1 MMRLAKI
8 EDEAEL
14 REIWKLAFGDEDSFI
29 ELHFKNTDWVGRTA
43 VLLEDGRNVSM
54 LTMIPVELIEKDG
67 TKSKASM
74 IYAVATH
81 PDFQKRGYAEK
92 LLEFSNRYLM
102 SVQTEITL
110 LVPAREEL
118 FRFYEKRGYLPG
130 FPVREAVLGIGE
142 IEKLAGPDPY
152 HFSFTPVLSDGYN
165 RIRKCLLRG
174 RSYVDYRDA
183 EIDFQK
189 KLALIADA
197 GIFGINGGSKGE
209 GCAYYERISQKE
221 VLIKELLVTD
231 GYEAAALKQF
241 AELVPAEKYI
251 VRTPAYAGA
260 VLGGSIRPFGM
271 IRFNE
276 GAEAIAPSGSAAD
289 SSNPTVPADRR
300 EYYLGIA
307 YD

>member
-1 MMRLAKI
+1 MMRIAKI

-110 LVPAREEL
+110 LVPAR
-118 FRFYEKRGYLPG
+118 
-130 FPVREAVLGIGE
+130 
-142 IEKLAGPDPY
+142 
-152 HFSFTPVLSDGYN
+152 
-165 RIRKCLLRG
+165 
-174 RSYVDYRDA
+174 
-183 EIDFQK
+183 
-189 KLALIADA
+189 
-197 GIFGINGGSKGE
+197 
-209 GCAYYERISQKE
+209 
-221 VLIKELLVTD
+221 
-231 GYEAAALKQF
+231 
-241 AELVPAEKYI
+241 
-251 VRTPAYAGA
+251 
-260 VLGGSIRPFGM
+260 
-271 IRFNE
+271 
-276 GAEAIAPSGSAAD
+276 
-289 SSNPTVPADRR
+289 
-300 EYYLGIA
+300 
-307 YD
+307 